1 MTVPALR
8 FGRRRALWTLI
19 SGVCLSACVLPGM
32 PSQRAPTRIVR
43 VGVLFST
50 TADSPAAAAILAGLK
65 QGLMDLGYV
74 EGQNLLLDVQ
84 RPTNPGDPLSPL
96 ANSLVQ
102 LPADVLVGASPVAV
116 MALQQAT
123 TSIPIVMTTVAD
135 PVAQGFVVSL
145 SHPGGKLT
153 GVSSGNQDRSLY
165 TKQLEFLKEIAPQIS
180 RVALLLDSSIS
191 TNAIGL
197 DQLRPAAS
205 TLGVSL
211 DPLEVHT
218 DEDLAPALSAAG
230 SWSANA
236 LIIFGGPAP
245 LATMVPQIVDFAN
258 RLRIPT
264 AFATSENVR
273 QGGLLSYGADFAD
286 QGRAAAIFV
295 DKILHGAN
303 PADLPIEQPTVLHL
317 TVNRTTAANLR
328 LRVPDSVGLQVTDWV
343 N

>member
-1 MTVPALR
+1 MTLSPLR
-8 FGRRRALWTLI
+8 LGRRQALWTLI
-19 SGVCLSACVLPGM
+19 SGVWLSACTLP
-32 PSQRAPTRIVR
+32 SLADQRGTRLVR

-65 QGLMDLGYV
+65 HGLTNLGYV
-74 EGQNLLLDVQ
+74 EGENLMLVVQ
-84 RPTNPGDPLSPL
+84 RPTKPGDPLGPL
-96 ANSLVQ
+96 ATSLVQ

-116 MALQQAT
+116 TALRQAT
-123 TSIPIVMTTVAD
+123 TSVPIVMTTVAD
-135 PVAQGFVVSL
+135 PVAQGFAVSL
-145 SHPGGKLT
+145 SHPGGNLT
-153 GVSSGNQDRSLY
+153 GVGSGSQDTTLY
-165 TKQLEFLKEIAPQIS
+165 IKQLEFLKEIAPQIS
-180 RVALLLDSSIS
+180 RVAVLLDSSIS

-211 DPLEVHT
+211 DPLEVRT
-218 DEDLAPALSAAG
+218 NDDLAPALNAAS

-236 LIIFGGPAP
+236 MMAFGGPAP
-245 LATMVPQIVDFAN
+245 LATLVPQIIDFAN

-264 AFATSENVR
+264 AVGSGENVR

-286 QGRAAAIFV
+286 QGQEAAIYV

-303 PADLPIEQPTVLHL
+303 PADLPIEQPTILHL
-317 TVNRTTAANLR
+317 TVNRTTAAKLG
-328 LRVPDSVGLQVTDWV
+328 LTIPDSVALQVTDWV